1 MDGLRELKL
10 PLRLMINNKIQ
21 KKYTAMADHVD
32 SVIKSF
38 APAVP
43 IQRVAFS
50 EHLLDGQN
58 STLYDIEETILSPFE
73 MK

>member
-1 MDGLRELKL
+1 
-10 PLRLMINNKIQ
+10 
-21 KKYTAMADHVD
+21 MADHVD
-32 SVIKSF
+32 SVMQSY

-50 EHLLDGQN
+50 EGLVDGKN
-58 STLYDIEETILSPFE
+58 SGLYDIEETILSPFE